1 AYEQYEDEEGN
12 EYQDQNSNN
21 YIDQQISSTPYS
33 YDLWFTY
40 YTFAEGA
47 FLGPISAVEDIP
59 ALLSINDYFVWS
71 GSQTESSLSITG
83 EFLPGRLYK
92 FIGTAKE
99 WQWEEDTDIG
109 HNNTAMGDILNVA
122 TADLQKNNSR
132 AYAYLDHLT
141 SNQIFTDRLI
151 ANEAFIENLVAN
163 EAFINKL
170 FANEIIVPEGGSIHS
185 EDWAQGSHYGFN
197 ISADGTIEAYQG
209 RFAAGLGQLIAEGL
223 FSSSSSFS
231 TVELDDIETI
241 AGLLVVFEGDTVKSY
256 GSDPFRVICPV
267 YDKKAVYFY
276 AYNNQLDALFGRIEC
291 QDRSSLLLTKLAGDS
306 LLYQQTIN
314 DDKIITITNSLTS
327 GFQRHYKVFNLK
339 IFTSGWE

>member
-47 FLGPISAVEDIP
+47 FLGPISTVEDIP

-71 GSQTESSLSITG
+71 GSQTESALSITG

-122 TADLQKNNSR
+122 QADLQKNNSR

-141 SNQIFTDRLI
+141 ANQVFADRLV
-151 ANEAFIENLVAN
+151 ASQAFIEKLSAD
-163 EAFINKL
+163 EGFFNKL
-170 FANEIIVPEGGSIHS
+170 FANEITISEDGSIQS
-185 EDWAQGSHYGFN
+185 ENYSEGSSGFK
-197 ISADGTIEAYQG
+197 ITADGIVNANAG
-209 RFAAGLGQLIAEGL
+209 RFAGGLGSSEYEDVSYRDWIPFETGILIISVQTTVQMSGSDVRRYFVPSYIAVI
-223 FSSSSSFS
+223 SSSSYTTFVGG
-231 TVELDDIETI
+231 TRHTYIQVD
-241 AGLLVVFEGDTVKSY
+241 GLA
-256 GSDPFRVICPV
+256 PM
-267 YDKKAVYFY
+267 YDNGNIGVTY
-276 AYNNQLDALFGRIEC
+276 DE
-291 QDRSSLLLTKLAGDS
+291 
-306 LLYQQTIN
+306 QTISALIN
-314 DDKIITITNSLTS
+314 VVHYSGYKISSCSYPSQGTS
-327 GFQRHYKVFNLK
+327 QIRFHILK
-339 IFTSGWE
+339 I